1 MASEI
6 RVNQIQSRTG
16 VSTISFTETGP
27 IFAGVSTVQGSF
39 TVDEDLNVGNNLNV
53 TGVLTYD
60 DVTNIDS
67 VGIVTAQSGI
77 HVTGG
82 SVGIG
87 TDNPVT
93 NFKLDVNGNLSLGE
107 LGGSDNTYI
116 DQKQNGHLNIIN
128 SGTQSNSGKVRIN
141 KTNSIGGDTT
151 YFRDFEVY
159 DGKDKLLLF
168 VDGSS
173 SRIGIGTDSFNDAAE
188 VMRVQAISSQPN
200 TIFTI
205 KANDNSTGQS
215 ILNFGD
221 DDFNEGRII
230 YDHSNNSMQFRTDDT
245 ERLRISSDG
254 EVKMPNQPAAL
265 VYKTGTTQT
274 FTSDGLVTYDDTSY
288 SQGITITNTRSRMT
302 VPVAGKYMVNA
313 CTSGSVTT
321 ASSGDGWKIRILKN
335 GTEYNHTY
343 GFPIETTGSATGQ
356 ELAYVVTMVVDLDA
370 SDYVEIQ
377 IENIGGAAAQM
388 SYGYFGVYLLG

>member
-93 NFKLDVNGNLSLGE
+93 NFKLDVNGDLSLGE
-107 LGGSDNTYI
+107 FGGSDNTYI

-141 KTNSIGGDTT
+141 KTNSISGDTT

-159 DGKDKLLLF
+159 DGKDKLLFF

-200 TIFTI
+200 TLFTI
-205 KANDNSTGQS
+205 KANSTSGQS

-230 YDHSNNSMQFRTDDT
+230 YDHSDNSMQFRTNDV
-245 ERLRISSDG
+245 EELRI
-254 EVKMPNQPAAL
+254 
-265 VYKTGTTQT
+265 TG
-274 FTSDGLVTYDDTSY
+274 
-288 SQGITITNTRSRMT
+288 I
-302 VPVAGKYMVNA
+302 
-313 CTSGSVTT
+313 GSVGVGV
-321 ASSGDGWKIRILKN
+321 ADPDSNFHVVSSSN
-335 GTEYNHTY
+335 HVATFEY
-343 GFPIETTGSATGQ
+343 
-356 ELAYVVTMVVDLDA
+356 
-370 SDYVEIQ
+370 
-377 IENIGGAAAQM
+377 
-388 SYGYFGVYLLG
+388 

>member
-1 MASEI
+1 
-6 RVNQIQSRTG
+6 
-16 VSTISFTETGP
+16 
-27 IFAGVSTVQGSF
+27 
-39 TVDEDLNVGNNLNV
+39 
-53 TGVLTYD
+53 
-60 DVTNIDS
+60 
-67 VGIVTAQSGI
+67 
-77 HVTGG
+77 
-82 SVGIG
+82 
-87 TDNPVT
+87 
-93 NFKLDVNGNLSLGE
+93 
-107 LGGSDNTYI
+107 
-116 DQKQNGHLNIIN
+116 
-128 SGTQSNSGKVRIN
+128 
-141 KTNSIGGDTT
+141 
-151 YFRDFEVY
+151 
-159 DGKDKLLLF
+159 
-168 VDGSS
+168 
-173 SRIGIGTDSFNDAAE
+173 
-188 VMRVQAISSQPN
+188 
-200 TIFTI
+200 
-205 KANDNSTGQS
+205 
-215 ILNFGD
+215 NFGD